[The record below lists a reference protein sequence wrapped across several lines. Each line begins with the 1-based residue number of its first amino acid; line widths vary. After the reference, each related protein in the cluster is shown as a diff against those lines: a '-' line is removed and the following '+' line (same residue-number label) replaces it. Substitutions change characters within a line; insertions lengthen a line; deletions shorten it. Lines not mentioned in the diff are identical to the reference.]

1 MLFRWSA
8 RLPLAVLHMLGALLG
23 WLAYLA
29 SPTYRK
35 RFNANVA
42 QAGIAPRQA
51 RRAIAEAGKLATELP
66 WLWLR
71 PRAQKLPKIQWQG
84 VEHLEAALA
93 LGKGVVFMTPHVG
106 SFEVVPQ
113 AHAARFS
120 EKYGAMTIL
129 YKPSKFAW
137 LDDLLKAA
145 RSAPGLEAAPTTT
158 GGVRMILKSLKQGRV
173 VGMLP
178 DQVPGAG
185 EGVWAPFFGKP
196 AWTMTL
202 AARLAA
208 VKGVRVI
215 YTWAERLPQGA
226 GYVFRLQAPTEAL
239 SGVLET
245 DIAIINREVERI
257 ILQCPQQY
265 LWGYNRYKRPRG
277 ERAGA
282 DQGAPGEGPAQ

>member
-23 WLAYLA
+23 WLAYLG
-29 SPTYRK
+29 SPTYRR
-35 RFNANVA
+35 RFNENVA

-178 DQVPGAG
+178 DQVPGEG
-185 EGVWAPFFGKP
+185 QGVWAPFFGRP
-196 AWTMTL
+196 AYTMTL
-202 AARLAA
+202 ALRLARQSGA
-208 VKGVRVI
+208 PMLVALGD
-215 YTWAERLPQGA
+215 RLPWGR
-226 GYVFRLQAPTEAL
+226 GYVIHVHPLHLPLDQGDTVAAAAL
-239 SGVLET
+239 NAAMEDLIRQRPGM
-245 DIAIINREVERI
+245 
-257 ILQCPQQY
+257 Y
-265 LWGYNRYKRPRG
+265 LWSYARYKQPRPEARS
-277 ERAGA
+277 
-282 DQGAPGEGPAQ
+282 

>member
-1 MLFRWSA
+1 MSLLFRWSA
-8 RLPLAVLHMLGALLG
+8 HLPLALLHMAGALLG
-23 WLAYLA
+23 WLAYLT

-35 RFNANVA
+35 RFKENVA

-51 RRAIAEAGKLATELP
+51 RRAIAEAGKLVTELP

-84 VEHLEAALA
+84 AEHLEAGLA

-113 AHAARFS
+113 AYAARFS
-120 EKYGAMTIL
+120 QQFGAMTIL

-137 LDDLLKAA
+137 LDHLLKAA

-178 DQVPGAG
+178 DQVPGEG
-185 EGVWAPFFGKP
+185 QGVWAPFFGRP
-196 AWTMTL
+196 AYTMTL
-202 AARLAA
+202 ALRLARQSGA
-208 VKGVRVI
+208 PMLVALGD
-215 YTWAERLPQGA
+215 RLPWGR
-226 GYVFRLQAPTEAL
+226 GYVIHVQPLHLPLDQGDAVAAAAL
-239 SGVLET
+239 NAAMEDLIRQRPGM
-245 DIAIINREVERI
+245 
-257 ILQCPQQY
+257 Y
-265 LWGYNRYKRPRG
+265 LWSYARYKQPRPEPRL
-277 ERAGA
+277 
-282 DQGAPGEGPAQ
+282 

>member
-1 MLFRWSA
+1 MSLLFRWSA

-35 RFNANVA
+35 RFNENVA

-84 VEHLEAALA
+84 VEHMEAALA

-178 DQVPGAG
+178 DQVPGEG
-185 EGVWAPFFGKP
+185 QGVWAPFFGRP
-196 AWTMTL
+196 AYTMTL
-202 AARLAA
+202 ALRLARQSGA
-208 VKGVRVI
+208 PMLVALGD
-215 YTWAERLPQGA
+215 RLPWGR
-226 GYVFRLQAPTEAL
+226 GYVIHVHPLHLPLDQGDTVAAAAL
-239 SGVLET
+239 NAAMEDLIRQRPGM
-245 DIAIINREVERI
+245 
-257 ILQCPQQY
+257 Y
-265 LWGYNRYKRPRG
+265 LWSYARYKQPRPESRS
-277 ERAGA
+277 
-282 DQGAPGEGPAQ
+282 

>member
-1 MLFRWSA
+1 MSLLFRWSA

-23 WLAYLA
+23 WLAYLG
-29 SPTYRK
+29 SPTYRR
-35 RFNANVA
+35 RFNENVA

-178 DQVPGAG
+178 DQVPGEG
-185 EGVWAPFFGKP
+185 QGVWAPFFGRP
-196 AWTMTL
+196 AYTMTL
-202 AARLAA
+202 ALRLARQSGA
-208 VKGVRVI
+208 PMLVALGD
-215 YTWAERLPQGA
+215 RLPWGR
-226 GYVFRLQAPTEAL
+226 GYVIHVHPLHLPLDQGDTVAAAAL
-239 SGVLET
+239 NAAMEDLIRQRPGM
-245 DIAIINREVERI
+245 
-257 ILQCPQQY
+257 Y
-265 LWGYNRYKRPRG
+265 LWSYARYKQPRPEARS
-277 ERAGA
+277 
-282 DQGAPGEGPAQ
+282 

>member
-1 MLFRWSA
+1 MSLLFRWSA

-35 RFNANVA
+35 RFNENVA

-71 PRAQKLPKIQWQG
+71 PRTQKLPKIQWQG

-178 DQVPGAG
+178 DQVPGEG
-185 EGVWAPFFGKP
+185 QGVWAPFFGRP
-196 AWTMTL
+196 AYTMTL
-202 AARLAA
+202 ALRLARQSGA
-208 VKGVRVI
+208 PMLVALGD
-215 YTWAERLPQGA
+215 RLPWGR
-226 GYVFRLQAPTEAL
+226 GYVIHVHPLHLPLDQGDTVAAAAL
-239 SGVLET
+239 NAAMEDLIRQRPGM
-245 DIAIINREVERI
+245 
-257 ILQCPQQY
+257 Y
-265 LWGYNRYKRPRG
+265 LWSYARYKQPRPEARS
-277 ERAGA
+277 
-282 DQGAPGEGPAQ
+282 

>member
-1 MLFRWSA
+1 MSLLFRWSA
-8 RLPLAVLHMLGALLG
+8 HLPLAVLHLLGALLG
-23 WLAYLA
+23 WIAYLA

-42 QAGIAPRQA
+42 QAGIASRQA
-51 RRAIAEAGKLATELP
+51 RRAIGEAGKLATELP

-71 PRAQKLPKIQWQG
+71 PRAQKLPKIEWQG

-178 DQVPGAG
+178 DQVPGEG
-185 EGVWAPFFGKP
+185 QGVWAPFFGRP
-196 AWTMTL
+196 AYTMTL
-202 AARLAA
+202 ALRLARQSGA
-208 VKGVRVI
+208 PMLVALGD
-215 YTWAERLPQGA
+215 RLPWGR
-226 GYVFRLQAPTEAL
+226 GYVIHVHPLQIPLDQGDTVAATAL
-239 SGVLET
+239 NAAMEDLIRQRPGM
-245 DIAIINREVERI
+245 
-257 ILQCPQQY
+257 Y
-265 LWGYNRYKRPRG
+265 LWSYARYKQPRPESR
-277 ERAGA
+277 
-282 DQGAPGEGPAQ
+282 P

>member
-1 MLFRWSA
+1 MSLLFRWSA
-8 RLPLAVLHMLGALLG
+8 YLPLAVLHMVGALLG

-29 SPTYRK
+29 SPTYRR
-35 RFNANVA
+35 RFHENVA

-137 LDDLLKAA
+137 LDGLLKAA

-158 GGVRMILKSLKQGRV
+158 AGVRVILKSLKQGRV

-178 DQVPGAG
+178 DQVPGEG
-185 EGVWAPFFGKP
+185 QGVWAPFFGRP
-196 AWTMTL
+196 AYTMTL
-202 AARLAA
+202 ALRLARQTGA
-208 VKGVRVI
+208 PMLVALGD
-215 YTWAERLPQGA
+215 RLPWA
-226 GYVFRLQAPTEAL
+226 RGYVIHVQPLQIPLDQGDAVAATAL
-239 SGVLET
+239 NAAMET
-245 DIAIINREVERI
+245 LIRQR
-257 ILQCPQQY
+257 PGMY
-265 LWGYNRYKRPRG
+265 LWSYARYKQPRK
-277 ERAGA
+277 
-282 DQGAPGEGPAQ
+282 DV

>member
-23 WLAYLA
+23 WLAYLG
-29 SPTYRK
+29 SPTYRR
-35 RFNANVA
+35 RFNENVA

-178 DQVPGAG
+178 DQVPGEG
-185 EGVWAPFFGKP
+185 QGVWAPFFGRP
-196 AWTMTL
+196 AYTMTL
-202 AARLAA
+202 ALRLARQSGA
-208 VKGVRVI
+208 PMLVALGD
-215 YTWAERLPQGA
+215 RLPWGR
-226 GYVFRLQAPTEAL
+226 GYVIHVHPLHLPLDQGDTVAAAAL
-239 SGVLET
+239 NAAMEDLIRQRPGM
-245 DIAIINREVERI
+245 
-257 ILQCPQQY
+257 Y
-265 LWGYNRYKRPRG
+265 LWSYARYKQPRPESRS
-277 ERAGA
+277 
-282 DQGAPGEGPAQ
+282 

>member
-1 MLFRWSA
+1 
-8 RLPLAVLHMLGALLG
+8 MLGALLG

-178 DQVPGAG
+178 DQVPGEG
-185 EGVWAPFFGKP
+185 QGVWAPFFGRP
-196 AWTMTL
+196 AYTMTL
-202 AARLAA
+202 ALRLARQSGA
-208 VKGVRVI
+208 PMLVALGD
-215 YTWAERLPQGA
+215 RLPWGR
-226 GYVFRLQAPTEAL
+226 GYVIHVHPLHLPLDQGDTVAAAAL
-239 SGVLET
+239 NAAMEDLIRQRPGM
-245 DIAIINREVERI
+245 
-257 ILQCPQQY
+257 Y
-265 LWGYNRYKRPRG
+265 LWSYARYKQPRPEARS
-277 ERAGA
+277 
-282 DQGAPGEGPAQ
+282 

>member
-23 WLAYLA
+23 WLAYLG
-29 SPTYRK
+29 SPTYRR
-35 RFNANVA
+35 RFNENVA

-178 DQVPGAG
+178 DQVPGEG
-185 EGVWAPFFGKP
+185 QGVWAPFFGRP
-196 AWTMTL
+196 AYTMTL
-202 AARLAA
+202 ALRLARQSGA
-208 VKGVRVI
+208 PMLVALGD
-215 YTWAERLPQGA
+215 RLPWGR
-226 GYVFRLQAPTEAL
+226 GYVIHVHPLHLPLDQGDTVAAAAL
-239 SGVLET
+239 NAAMEDLIHQRPGM
-245 DIAIINREVERI
+245 
-257 ILQCPQQY
+257 Y
-265 LWGYNRYKRPRG
+265 LWSYARYKQPRPESRS
-277 ERAGA
+277 
-282 DQGAPGEGPAQ
+282 

>member
-1 MLFRWSA
+1 
-8 RLPLAVLHMLGALLG
+8 
-23 WLAYLA
+23 
-29 SPTYRK
+29 
-35 RFNANVA
+35 VA

-137 LDDLLKAA
+137 LDGLLKAA

-158 GGVRMILKSLKQGRV
+158 AGVRVILKSLKQGRV

-178 DQVPGAG
+178 DQVPGEG
-185 EGVWAPFFGKP
+185 QGVWAPFFGRP
-196 AWTMTL
+196 AYTMTL
-202 AARLAA
+202 ALRLARQTGA
-208 VKGVRVI
+208 PMLVALGD
-215 YTWAERLPQGA
+215 RLPWGR
-226 GYVFRLQAPTEAL
+226 GYVIHVQPLQIPLDQGDAVAATAL
-239 SGVLET
+239 NAAMET
-245 DIAIINREVERI
+245 LIRQR
-257 ILQCPQQY
+257 PGMY
-265 LWGYNRYKRPRG
+265 LWSYARYKQPRK
-277 ERAGA
+277 
-282 DQGAPGEGPAQ
+282 DV

>member
-1 MLFRWSA
+1 MSLLFRWSA

-178 DQVPGAG
+178 DQVPGEG
-185 EGVWAPFFGKP
+185 QGVWAPFFGRP
-196 AWTMTL
+196 AYTMTL
-202 AARLAA
+202 ALRLARQSGA
-208 VKGVRVI
+208 PMLVALGD
-215 YTWAERLPQGA
+215 RLPWGR
-226 GYVFRLQAPTEAL
+226 GYVIHVHPLHLPLDQGDTVAAAAL
-239 SGVLET
+239 NAAMEDLIRQRPGM
-245 DIAIINREVERI
+245 
-257 ILQCPQQY
+257 Y
-265 LWGYNRYKRPRG
+265 LWSYARYKQPRPEARS
-277 ERAGA
+277 
-282 DQGAPGEGPAQ
+282 

>member
-1 MLFRWSA
+1 MSLLFRWSA
-8 RLPLAVLHMLGALLG
+8 HLPLAVLHMLGALLG

-35 RFNANVA
+35 RFNENVA

-51 RRAIAEAGKLATELP
+51 RRAIAEAGKLVTELP

-71 PRAQKLPKIQWQG
+71 PRAQKLPKIQWLG

-178 DQVPGAG
+178 DQVPGEG
-185 EGVWAPFFGKP
+185 QGVWAPFFGRP
-196 AWTMTL
+196 AYTMTL
-202 AARLAA
+202 ALRLARQSGA
-208 VKGVRVI
+208 PMLVALGD
-215 YTWAERLPQGA
+215 RLPWGR
-226 GYVFRLQAPTEAL
+226 GYVIHVHPLHLPLDQGDAVAAAAL
-239 SGVLET
+239 NAAMEDLIRQRPGM
-245 DIAIINREVERI
+245 
-257 ILQCPQQY
+257 Y
-265 LWGYNRYKRPRG
+265 LWSYARYKQPRPESR
-277 ERAGA
+277 
-282 DQGAPGEGPAQ
+282 P

>member
-1 MLFRWSA
+1 MSLLFRWSA
-8 RLPLAVLHMLGALLG
+8 HLPLAVLHLLGALLG

-35 RFNANVA
+35 RFNENVA
-42 QAGIAPRQA
+42 QAGIPPRQA

-71 PRAQKLPKIQWQG
+71 PRAQKLPKIAWQG

-178 DQVPGAG
+178 DQVPGEG
-185 EGVWAPFFGKP
+185 QGVWAPFFGRP
-196 AWTMTL
+196 AYTMTL
-202 AARLAA
+202 ALRLARQSGA
-208 VKGVRVI
+208 PMLVALGD
-215 YTWAERLPQGA
+215 RLPWGR
-226 GYVFRLQAPTEAL
+226 GYVIHVHPLQIPLDQGDTVAATAL
-239 SGVLET
+239 NAAMEDLIRQRPGM
-245 DIAIINREVERI
+245 
-257 ILQCPQQY
+257 Y
-265 LWGYNRYKRPRG
+265 LWSYARYKQPRPESR
-277 ERAGA
+277 
-282 DQGAPGEGPAQ
+282 P

>member
-1 MLFRWSA
+1 
-8 RLPLAVLHMLGALLG
+8 MLGALLG
-23 WLAYLA
+23 WLAYLG
-29 SPTYRK
+29 SPTYRR
-35 RFNANVA
+35 RFNENVA

-178 DQVPGAG
+178 DQVPGEG
-185 EGVWAPFFGKP
+185 QGVWAPFFGRP
-196 AWTMTL
+196 AYTMTL
-202 AARLAA
+202 ALRLARQSGA
-208 VKGVRVI
+208 PMLVALGD
-215 YTWAERLPQGA
+215 RLPWGR
-226 GYVFRLQAPTEAL
+226 GYVIHVHPLHLPLDQGDTVAAAAL
-239 SGVLET
+239 NAAMEDLIRQRPGM
-245 DIAIINREVERI
+245 
-257 ILQCPQQY
+257 Y
-265 LWGYNRYKRPRG
+265 LWSYARYKQPRPESRS
-277 ERAGA
+277 
-282 DQGAPGEGPAQ
+282 

>member
-1 MLFRWSA
+1 MSLLFRWSA
-8 RLPLAVLHMLGALLG
+8 YLPLAVLHMLGALLG

-35 RFNANVA
+35 RFNENVA

-71 PRAQKLPKIQWQG
+71 PRVQKLPKIQWQG

-178 DQVPGAG
+178 DQVPGEG
-185 EGVWAPFFGKP
+185 QGVWAPFFGRP
-196 AWTMTL
+196 AYTMTL
-202 AARLAA
+202 ALRLARQSGA
-208 VKGVRVI
+208 PMLVALGD
-215 YTWAERLPQGA
+215 RLPWGR
-226 GYVFRLQAPTEAL
+226 GYVIHVHPLHLPLDQGDTVAAAAL
-239 SGVLET
+239 NAAMEDLIRQRPGM
-245 DIAIINREVERI
+245 
-257 ILQCPQQY
+257 Y
-265 LWGYNRYKRPRG
+265 LWSYARYKQPRSESRP
-277 ERAGA
+277 
-282 DQGAPGEGPAQ
+282 

>member
-1 MLFRWSA
+1 MSLLFRWSA
-8 RLPLAVLHMLGALLG
+8 HLPLAVLHMVGALLG
-23 WLAYLA
+23 WLAYGA

-35 RFNANVA
+35 RFKENVA

-51 RRAIAEAGKLATELP
+51 RRAIAEAGKLVTELP

-84 VEHLEAALA
+84 VEHLDAALA

-178 DQVPGAG
+178 DQVPGEG
-185 EGVWAPFFGKP
+185 QGVWAPFFGRP
-196 AWTMTL
+196 AYTMTL
-202 AARLAA
+202 ALRLARQSGA
-208 VKGVRVI
+208 PMLVALGD
-215 YTWAERLPQGA
+215 RLPWGR
-226 GYVFRLQAPTEAL
+226 GYVIHVHPLHLPLDQGDTVAATALNAAMEAL
-239 SGVLET
+239 IRQRPGM
-245 DIAIINREVERI
+245 
-257 ILQCPQQY
+257 Y
-265 LWGYNRYKRPRG
+265 LWSYARYKQPR
-277 ERAGA
+277 A
-282 DQGAPGEGPAQ
+282 

>member
-1 MLFRWSA
+1 MMTLLFRWSA
-8 RLPLAVLHMLGALLG
+8 HLPLAVLHMLGALLG

-71 PRAQKLPKIQWQG
+71 PRAQKLPKIEWQG

-120 EKYGAMTIL
+120 ERYGAMTIL

-137 LDDLLKAA
+137 LDGLLKAA

-158 GGVRMILKSLKQGRV
+158 AGVRVILKSLKQGRV

-178 DQVPGAG
+178 DQVPGEG
-185 EGVWAPFFGKP
+185 QGVWAPFFGRP
-196 AWTMTL
+196 AYTMTL
-202 AARLAA
+202 ALRLARQSGA
-208 VKGVRVI
+208 PMLVALGD
-215 YTWAERLPQGA
+215 RLPWGR
-226 GYVFRLQAPTEAL
+226 GYVIHVHPLQVPLDQGDAVAAAAL
-239 SGVLET
+239 NAAMEDLIRQRPGM
-245 DIAIINREVERI
+245 
-257 ILQCPQQY
+257 Y
-265 LWGYNRYKRPRG
+265 LWSYARYKQPR
-277 ERAGA
+277 A
-282 DQGAPGEGPAQ
+282 

>member
-23 WLAYLA
+23 WLAYLC

-35 RFNANVA
+35 RFNENVA

-178 DQVPGAG
+178 DQVPGEG
-185 EGVWAPFFGKP
+185 QGVWAPFFGRP
-196 AWTMTL
+196 AYTMTL
-202 AARLAA
+202 ALRLARQSGA
-208 VKGVRVI
+208 PMLVALGD
-215 YTWAERLPQGA
+215 RLPWGR
-226 GYVFRLQAPTEAL
+226 GYVIHVHPLHLPLDQGDTVAAAAL
-239 SGVLET
+239 NAAMEDLIRQRPGM
-245 DIAIINREVERI
+245 
-257 ILQCPQQY
+257 Y
-265 LWGYNRYKRPRG
+265 LWSYARYKQPRPESRS
-277 ERAGA
+277 
-282 DQGAPGEGPAQ
+282 